1 MYIKPIQY
9 RQFLPYGITI
19 RSTDVLEKLT
29 DYRYCLKICHD
40 KDTRQLEAYD
50 QPVYIEPA
58 DGIAML
64 VVQGAQT
71 EAFLFARPVS
81 INPGVYYCVLPYGCR
96 ESSYHE
102 YTLGDR
108 HCLPFDPT
116 PYIYSTNIR
125 FSITNIY
132 TFLYSEKK
140 ANYVFIGEKHPFWE
154 LMYVDRGQI
163 LCTVEGEKY
172 RLKQGDLI
180 FYQANEFHSL
190 KAIGTGKVAF
200 LNIAFGLSSR
210 QNLLNER
217 VYHIDTD
224 IQQYFKRMI
233 TESTNISPYSVDLV
247 AAYLKL
253 IFVHL
258 MVDMHNNNSTQL
270 TSAIAL
276 ETHGLLAERV
286 RQIVDE
292 YLMNSALSVSYV
304 AQKMHISTSYL
315 YRVFMAE
322 EKKNLQSYILEKKL
336 ERAKEMIG
344 SGEYT
349 ISEVSERLN
358 FCSPT
363 YFSTQFKK
371 AFGCTPREYG
381 KTVYF
386 R

>member
-1 MYIKPIQY
+1 
-9 RQFLPYGITI
+9 
-19 RSTDVLEKLT
+19 
-29 DYRYCLKICHD
+29 
-40 KDTRQLEAYD
+40 
-50 QPVYIEPA
+50 
-58 DGIAML
+58 
-64 VVQGAQT
+64 
-71 EAFLFARPVS
+71 
-81 INPGVYYCVLPYGCR
+81 
-96 ESSYHE
+96 
-102 YTLGDR
+102 
-108 HCLPFDPT
+108 
-116 PYIYSTNIR
+116 
-125 FSITNIY
+125 
-132 TFLYSEKK
+132 
-140 ANYVFIGEKHPFWE
+140 
-154 LMYVDRGQI
+154 
-163 LCTVEGEKY
+163 
-172 RLKQGDLI
+172 
-180 FYQANEFHSL
+180 
-190 KAIGTGKVAF
+190 
-200 LNIAFGLSSR
+200 
-210 QNLLNER
+210 
-217 VYHIDTD
+217 
-224 IQQYFKRMI
+224 MI